1 MVSSNTSTYPSTHQQ
16 SIKAQPLAAQTIEQE
31 SDEYRSFDRSFLKQ
45 PSQSKRGTD
54 MTTFVIEGG
63 YPLHGTVQPIGN
75 KNAALPLLAACLLTD
90 EALTLHN
97 VPEIGDVDTML
108 AILGQLG
115 VEIDRHGPTITLC
128 ARHVNRSDP
137 NAQLFAQ
144 IRGSLTLMGPLLG
157 RLQNF
162 SVNTAAGGD
171 DIGRRRID
179 THLQVLEGMGARLE
193 VNGKFSLKSDGRLRG
208 ADILLDETSVTAT
221 ENGVMAA
228 ALAQGTTILRNT
240 ASEPHVQDVCRLL
253 VKMGCPIEGIGSNT
267 LIVHG
272 QDRLGGGEFYVSP
285 DFVEVGSFIGLGAIT
300 PGELRIQGVI
310 PDQLRMMNM
319 VFGGRLGVRMHIEHD
334 PHAVPE
340 LANTLVVEDEQEL
353 RVRPDFGGA
362 VPKIDDAPWP
372 AFPPD
377 LMSIALVMATQ
388 SQGTVILHEK
398 MYESRLYFVD
408 RLITMGAQIILC
420 DPHRAVVVGP
430 RRLVGQP
437 VSSPDIRAGMA
448 LVLAA
453 LAAEGVTTIGNV
465 QQIDRGYQRIDEKL
479 RNLGARIQRTD

>member
-1 MVSSNTSTYPSTHQQ
+1 MTS
-16 SIKAQPLAAQTIEQE
+16 
-31 SDEYRSFDRSFLKQ
+31 
-45 PSQSKRGTD
+45 
-54 MTTFVIEGG
+54 FVIEGG
-63 YPLHGTVQPIGN
+63 YPLQGTVQPIGN
-75 KNAALPLLAACLLTD
+75 KNAALPLLSACLLTD
-90 EALTLHN
+90 ETLTLHN
-97 VPEIGDVDTML
+97 VPEIGDVNTML

-115 VEIDRHGPTITLC
+115 VEIERRGSTLVLC

-137 NAQLFAQ
+137 PAQLFAQ
-144 IRGSLTLMGPLLG
+144 IRGSLTLMGPLLA
-157 RLQNF
+157 RFHHF

-179 THLQVLEGMGARLE
+179 THLQVLEGLGARLE
-193 VNGKFSLKSDGRLRG
+193 LNGKFALKSDGRLRG

-221 ENGVMAA
+221 ENGLMAA

-240 ASEPHVQDVCRLL
+240 ASEPHVQDLCRLL
-253 VKMGCPIEGIGSNT
+253 VEMGCPIDGIGSNT
-267 LIVHG
+267 LIVQG
-272 QDRLGGGEFYVSP
+272 QEQLRGGEFYVSP
-285 DFVEVGSFIGLGAIT
+285 DFVEIGSFIGLGAIT

-310 PDQLRMMNM
+310 PDHLRMINM
-319 VFGGRLGVRMHIEHD
+319 VFMERLGVKMHMEHD
-334 PHAVPE
+334 PHAALH
-340 LANTLVVEDEQEL
+340 LAHTLVVEDGQEL
-353 RVRPDFGGA
+353 RIKPDFGGA

-388 SQGTVILHEK
+388 AQGTVILHEK

-430 RRLVGQP
+430 RQLVGQP

-453 LAAEGVTTIGNV
+453 LAADGLTTIGNV

-479 RNLGARIQRTD
+479 RNLGARIQRTE